1 MSLDSRDRLKSSIFH
16 QRLLVLVAVL
26 LIIFASRI
34 TRLPTLDM
42 EKDEVWSVWQTFG
55 TPQQIV
61 SWTPY
66 DWTPTYYFVVAA
78 WQNLTGINP
87 MTLRLLSVFTF
98 MVGIALLYRVTTDKF
113 GANAALI
120 AILAF
125 STLGY

>member
-1 MSLDSRDRLKSSIFH
+1 MGLDRSVRLTSSTISR
-16 QRLLVLVAVL
+16 QRILILVAVL

-66 DWTPTYYFVVAA
+66 DWLPTYYFAVGI

-87 MTLRLLSVFTF
+87 LTLRLLSVFTF
-98 MVGIALLYRVTTDKF
+98 LIGVALLYRVTADKF
-113 GANAALI
+113 G
-120 AILAF
+120 
-125 STLGY
+125 